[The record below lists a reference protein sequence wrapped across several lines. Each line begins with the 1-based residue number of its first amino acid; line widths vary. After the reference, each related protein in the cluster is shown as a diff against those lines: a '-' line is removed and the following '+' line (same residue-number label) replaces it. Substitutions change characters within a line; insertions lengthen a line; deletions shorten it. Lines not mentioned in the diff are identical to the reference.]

1 MYSISTRVHTLTGDK
16 VKAIFED
23 DEDGYITFN
32 GSNLHGQDIRAPVT
46 ADWDE
51 TASYRVACS
60 VGDDTLSLQRYEG
73 ESDDPDILNDEVWNE
88 VDIIVEFE
96 LNPDGPP
103 ESPPDEI
110 DI

>member
-1 MYSISTRVHTLTGDK
+1 MYSLSTQIHTLTGDK

-23 DEDGYITFN
+23 DEDGYITFH

-46 ADWDE
+46 PDWDE
-51 TASYRVACS
+51 TDSYRVACS
-60 VGDDTLSLQRYEG
+60 VGDDTLSLQRYEDESG
-73 ESDDPDILNDEVWNE
+73 EPDVLNDEGWKE
-88 VDIIVEFE
+88 IDTIVAFE
-96 LNPDGPP
+96 LNPDGPS